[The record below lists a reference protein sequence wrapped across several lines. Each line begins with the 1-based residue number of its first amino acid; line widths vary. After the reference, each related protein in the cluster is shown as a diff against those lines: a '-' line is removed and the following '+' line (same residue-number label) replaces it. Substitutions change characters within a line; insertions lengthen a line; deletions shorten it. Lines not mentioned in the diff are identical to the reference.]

1 MLPAASAPATTRN
14 GALWGGNHM
23 LGAFIVVLILAGL
36 TVLYIHDRRQTTHTI
51 LRNFPIVGYF
61 RYFAETLG
69 EYMRQY
75 QYLPDWSER
84 PFNRLE
90 RSWVY
95 RSAKGVSNLRSF
107 GSENVPPFIFRN
119 AAFPILDE
127 EKRPWIGKQIGI
139 AEGPGACRTPYH

>member
-1 MLPAASAPATTRN
+1 MLALAFLAVILLALAA
-14 GALWGGNHM
+14 
-23 LGAFIVVLILAGL
+23 
-36 TVLYIHDRRQTTHTI
+36 LYVHDKRQVPHTI
-51 LRNFPIVGYF
+51 LRNYPIVGYF

-107 GSENVPPFIFRN
+107 GSENVPPFISRN
-119 AAFPILDE
+119 AAFPILEE
-127 EKRPWIGKQIGI
+127 EKRPGTGKQIGI
-139 AEGPGACRTPYH
+139 TEGPGGPSVMPICLPVQG